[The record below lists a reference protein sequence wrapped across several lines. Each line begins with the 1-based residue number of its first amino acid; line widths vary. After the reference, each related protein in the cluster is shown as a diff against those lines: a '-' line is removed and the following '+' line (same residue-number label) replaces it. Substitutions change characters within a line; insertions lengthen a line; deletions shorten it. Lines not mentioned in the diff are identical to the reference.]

1 MEAIRTV
8 IREKKQRISPS
19 QGIYLLSISLILSF
33 LTSAGIYPESSTMPV
48 EGWIPACAGM
58 TGCKKSISLGVRMTA
73 ETVVSLFSEGVYLM
87 ILMLIVLITP
97 GLIVGL
103 LVAIFQ
109 AATQIN
115 EMSLSFIPKLFI
127 TFLVM
132 VFAGPWLLKTMIN
145 YTDNLITNIPYLIG

>member
-1 MEAIRTV
+1 
-8 IREKKQRISPS
+8 
-19 QGIYLLSISLILSF
+19 
-33 LTSAGIYPESSTMPV
+33 
-48 EGWIPACAGM
+48 
-58 TGCKKSISLGVRMTA
+58 MTA
-73 ETVVSLFSEGVYLM
+73 ETVVSLFSESVYLM
-87 ILMLIVLITP
+87 IMMLIVLITP

-103 LVAIFQ
+103 IVAIFQ